1 MIKLGK
7 IYHILVIIG
16 LAVALV
22 AIKMLTTEKSHT
34 GNKESSDNL
43 IQIAST
49 AFEGTLCDSCEWS
62 GSKLTCSPE
71 LLGKI
76 MQNVD
81 TAALNSVS
89 DRSVTFKKEKGYV
102 EVPAI
107 LMANMID
114 LNLFIQPVEQ
124 TKKE

>member
-22 AIKMLTTEKSHT
+22 AIKMLTAEDSPSGKT
-34 GNKESSDNL
+34 ESSDNL

-49 AFEGTLCDSCEWS
+49 AFEGTLSDSCEWS

-71 LLGKI
+71 LLSKI
-76 MQNVD
+76 MLNVD
-81 TAALNSVS
+81 TTALKSVS